1 LIVSFHDPHRL
12 SCNGQKTDFFTAN
25 KKGKPFTFAIGKG
38 EVIQGWEIGLEG
50 MQVGGERRI
59 TIPPKLAYGSRSQPG
74 IPGNSTLV
82 FDIKLLEIK

>member
-1 LIVSFHDPHRL
+1 
-12 SCNGQKTDFFTAN
+12 
-25 KKGKPFTFAIGKG
+25 
-38 EVIQGWEIGLEG
+38 